1 MAQDA
6 VPSDDAVQDLGVK
19 LTDLAFMISPLA
31 FNTVR
36 ENLAKPFD
44 HLALPCANLVW
55 MNLVLRGNLLAAYGR
70 PEAFQCDLRFQITRK
85 PASLRHSRISPNAV
99 D

>member
-44 HLALPCANLVW
+44 HLALPCANLRAPLLGSPIVGTDYESWVW
-55 MNLVLRGNLLAAYGR
+55 RLAV
-70 PEAFQCDLRFQITRK
+70 C
-85 PASLRHSRISPNAV
+85 
-99 D
+99 